1 MSTYQAG
8 EAFPRPCPEC
18 GGTRIVARVGEADLR
33 RQVVRPPSA
42 FCYLFA
48 VVCLHCG
55 QTTLFADDLKA
66 LRQQLEKHPRDFQ
79 EAAQSLQQQQEARGC

>member
-18 GGTRIVARVGEADLR
+18 GGTRIVTRVGEADLR
-33 RQVVRPPSA
+33 RQVVSPPSA
-42 FCYLFA
+42 CCYLFA
-48 VVCLHCG
+48 VVSIDCG

-66 LRQQLEKHPRDFQ
+66 LRQQLEKHP
-79 EAAQSLQQQQEARGC
+79 QQQEERGL